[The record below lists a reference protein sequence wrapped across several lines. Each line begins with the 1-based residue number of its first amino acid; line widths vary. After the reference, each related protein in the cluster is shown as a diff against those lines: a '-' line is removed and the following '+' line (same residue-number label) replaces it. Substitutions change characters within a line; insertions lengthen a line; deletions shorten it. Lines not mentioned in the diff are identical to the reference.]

1 MTSWLKKFR
10 QWLNTQW
17 QRWLQPLQVKTP
29 KSAPLPRL
37 NAPEQRLALPAP
49 LLPCVTV
56 AIPALNEEKRI
67 AQVVAYALS
76 DSATAEV
83 LVVDDC
89 SIDQTAVLA
98 AEAGARVISSVMLG
112 KGASMADAVH
122 AAQHDILVFL
132 DGDLAGLRPG
142 IISDL
147 VRPLLSGKA
156 DFVKARFGRGGGRVT
171 ELTAKP
177 MLKVFFPELAHF
189 AQPLGGVIAARRSLL
204 TQMQMEDGYGVDIG
218 LLIDV
223 WRSGGK
229 LHEVDIGHL
238 EHDSQPLLDLTAMA
252 NEVSRVIYS
261 RAKEAGRLHVE
272 QITAMYETQRQATAS
287 WEYVMTRQRDR
298 HRLLLL
304 DMDGTVTTERFV
316 VQLAKVTGTEAALS
330 QLIDQD
336 PAHTD
341 AVTRSHK
348 IAALFR
354 FVHRKQFERV
364 AKDIPLRPGVVDTVQ
379 ALRRAG
385 FMVGLVSDSYFAAA
399 DIVRKRIYADFAM
412 AHTLQFQNDVCTGEL
427 SLNKAFFSRED
438 IPDDHRIDKAHVVD
452 RFQHVNARP
461 AFECIWA
468 VGDHQN
474 DIGMLVKADK
484 GFAIDPQTPALHA
497 LEGVRVIQHFDE
509 LLKELN
515 ASLT

>member
-1 MTSWLKKFR
+1 MTSWLNNLR
-10 QWLNTQW
+10 QWLSTQW
-17 QRWLQPLQVKTP
+17 QRWFKPIPAKAPTP
-29 KSAPLPRL
+29 VPRPAL
-37 NAPEQRLALPAP
+37 CAPEKWLELPAP

-67 AQVVAYALS
+67 AQVVAYALR

-83 LVVDDC
+83 IVVDDC
-89 SIDQTAVLA
+89 SIDQTAALA
-98 AEAGARVISSVMLG
+98 TEAGARVISSAMLG
-112 KGASMADAVH
+112 KGASMADAVR
-122 AAQHDILVFL
+122 AARNEILVFL

-147 VRPLLSGKA
+147 VRPLLKGDA

-177 MLKVFFPELAHF
+177 MLKVFFPELAQF

-204 TQMQMEDGYGVDIG
+204 AQLEMEDGYGVDIG

-229 LHEVDIGHL
+229 MQEVDIGHL

-261 RAKEAGRLHVE
+261 RAKDAGRLHVE
-272 QITAMYETQRQATAS
+272 QITAMYESQRQATAS
-287 WEYVMTRQRDR
+287 WEYVMTRQRGR
-298 HRLLLL
+298 QKLLLL

-316 VQLAKVTGTEAALS
+316 LQLAKVTGTEVALNELMDKDSANPDAA
-330 QLIDQD
+330 
-336 PAHTD
+336 
-341 AVTRSHK
+341 TRSHA

-364 AKDIPLRPGVVDTVQ
+364 AKDLPLRPGVVETVK

-427 SLNKAFFSRED
+427 LLNQAFFPRAQSPED
-438 IPDDHRIDKAHVVD
+438 NSFDKAHVVD
-452 RFQHVNARP
+452 RFQNLNARTV
-461 AFECIWA
+461 FECIWA

-474 DIGMLVKADK
+474 DIGMLQKADK
-484 GFAIDPQTPALHA
+484 GFVIEPKVPPLQTLPD
-497 LEGVRVIQHFDE
+497 VRVIHHFHELLDE
-509 LLKELN
+509 L
-515 ASLT
+515 SQ